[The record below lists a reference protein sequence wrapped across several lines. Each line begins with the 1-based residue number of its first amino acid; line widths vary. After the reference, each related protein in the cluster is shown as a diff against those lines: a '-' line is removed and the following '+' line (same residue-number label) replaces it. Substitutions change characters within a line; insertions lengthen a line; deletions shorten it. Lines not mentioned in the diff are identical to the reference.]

1 MNNLTQGQK
10 IYKKVVSKEFITETT
25 VYVEKLVD
33 NNRKAKLTDGRIIIN
48 KTYNVIPVDEE
59 ITIYYTTV
67 STTI

>member
-48 KTYNVIPVDEE
+48 KTYNVIPIDEE